1 MKKKFNITVLTISFI
16 ITLIY
21 MFTININNF
30 ENKVINIEKINGKF
44 SELGNVKVK
53 TLIQADRFHAN
64 KFILDNSGK
73 FSKEKVRFDYYRGVG
88 EEVLQDKN
96 LFRDSIELKNWI
108 VSENEKLKVVIA
120 NKEEQR
126 FNMSSY
132 KNTLNISCKDKDTNS
147 IKKFDAELNCTGNI
161 DLIYST
167 IYKEKVYLIFEHTDL
182 QEKDHETSI
191 SLAVIDLNDKS
202 VVESKNIEIKDKRIL
217 ESVGIFQRDEKI
229 YIPLV
234 DRNLEYNKT
243 VNLTMGVIDIN
254 TIEFNSIDYGIF
266 ENKDYNLRI
275 NGNVCLEDDKLFMI
289 VDINNDIENINESK
303 FIIFDLNEN
312 KFKENKEIKVNNSDD
327 LKNISDF
334 MIDNNN
340 MIILYNNIDLE
351 SGNFSEEKYVK
362 VIDMLTNKDVF
373 LGKINSNILDSQW
386 REDYHLIK
394 NK

>member
-21 MFTININNF
+21 MFAININNF

-53 TLIQADRFHAN
+53 TLTQADRFHAN

-73 FSKEKVRFDYYRGVG
+73 VSKEKVKYDYYRDVG
-88 EEVLQDKN
+88 EEVLQDKS
-96 LFRDSIELKNWI
+96 LFRDSIELRNSI
-108 VSENEKLKVVIA
+108 VSENEKFKVVIG

-147 IKKFDAELNCTGNI
+147 IKKFNAELNCTGNI

-191 SLAVIDLNDKS
+191 SLAVIDVNDKS

-243 VNLTMGVIDIN
+243 VDLTMGAIDIN
-254 TIEFNSIDYGIF
+254 TLEFNSIDYGIF

-289 VDINNDIENINESK
+289 IDINNDIENINESK

-312 KFKENKEIKVNNSDD
+312 KFKENKEVKINNGDNLIS
-327 LKNISDF
+327 ISDF
-334 MIDNNN
+334 MVDGNN

-351 SGNFSEEKYVK
+351 SGNPSKEKYVK
-362 VIDMLTNKDVF
+362 VIDMSTNKDVF
-373 LGKINSNILDSQW
+373 LGKMNSNILESQW

>member
-21 MFTININNF
+21 MFAININNF

-44 SELGNVKVK
+44 SELGNVKIK
-53 TLIQADRFHAN
+53 TLTQADRFHAN

-73 FSKEKVRFDYYRGVG
+73 VSKEKVKYDYYRDVG
-88 EEVLQDKN
+88 EEVLQDKS
-96 LFRDSIELKNWI
+96 LFRDSIELRNSI
-108 VSENEKLKVVIA
+108 VSENEKFKVVIG

-147 IKKFDAELNCTGNI
+147 IKKFNVELNCTGNI

-191 SLAVIDLNDKS
+191 SLAVIDVNDKS
-202 VVESKNIEIKDKRIL
+202 VVESKNIAIKDKRIL

-243 VNLTMGVIDIN
+243 VNLTMGAIDIN
-254 TIEFNSIDYGIF
+254 TLEFNSIDYGIF

-275 NGNVCLEDDKLFMI
+275 NGNICLEDEKLFMI

-312 KFKENKEIKVNNSDD
+312 KFKENKEVKINNGDNLIS
-327 LKNISDF
+327 ISDF
-334 MIDNNN
+334 MVDGNN

-351 SGNFSEEKYVK
+351 SGNPSKEKYVK
-362 VIDMLTNKDVF
+362 VIDMSTNKDVF
-373 LGKINSNILDSQW
+373 LGKMNSNILESQW

>member
-1 MKKKFNITVLTISFI
+1 MKKKFNMIVLTISFI

-21 MFTININNF
+21 MFVININNF

-44 SELGNVKVK
+44 SELGNVKIK
-53 TLIQADRFHAN
+53 TLTQADRFHAN

-73 FSKEKVRFDYYRGVG
+73 VSKEKVRFDYYRGVG

-96 LFRDSIELKNWI
+96 LFRDSIELKNSI

-147 IKKFDAELNCTGNI
+147 IKKFGAELNCTGNI

-191 SLAVIDLNDKS
+191 SLAVIDVNDKS

-234 DRNLEYNKT
+234 DRYLEYNKT
-243 VNLTMGVIDIN
+243 VNLTMGAIDIN
-254 TIEFNSIDYGIF
+254 TLKFNSIDYGIF

-312 KFKENKEIKVNNSDD
+312 KFKENKEIKVNNNDD

-351 SGNFSEEKYVK
+351 SGDFSREKYVK
-362 VIDMLTNKDVF
+362 VIDMSTNKDVF

>member
-1 MKKKFNITVLTISFI
+1 MKKKFNMIVLTISFI

-21 MFTININNF
+21 MFVININNF

-44 SELGNVKVK
+44 SELGNVKIK
-53 TLIQADRFHAN
+53 TLTQADRFHAN

-73 FSKEKVRFDYYRGVG
+73 VSKEKVRFDYYRGVG

-96 LFRDSIELKNWI
+96 LFRDSIELKNSI

-147 IKKFDAELNCTGNI
+147 IKKFGAELNCTGNI

-191 SLAVIDLNDKS
+191 SLAVIDVNDKS

-234 DRNLEYNKT
+234 DRYLEYNKT
-243 VNLTMGVIDIN
+243 VNLTMGAIDIN
-254 TIEFNSIDYGIF
+254 TLKFNSIDYGIF

-312 KFKENKEIKVNNSDD
+312 KFKENKEI
-327 LKNISDF
+327 
-334 MIDNNN
+334 
-340 MIILYNNIDLE
+340 
-351 SGNFSEEKYVK
+351 
-362 VIDMLTNKDVF
+362 
-373 LGKINSNILDSQW
+373 
-386 REDYHLIK
+386 
-394 NK
+394 

>member
-21 MFTININNF
+21 MFAININNF

-44 SELGNVKVK
+44 SELGNVKIK
-53 TLIQADRFHAN
+53 TLTQADRFHAN

-73 FSKEKVRFDYYRGVG
+73 VSKEKVKYDYYRDVG
-88 EEVLQDKN
+88 EEVLQDKS
-96 LFRDSIELKNWI
+96 LFRDSIELRNSI
-108 VSENEKLKVVIA
+108 VSENEKFKVVIG

-147 IKKFDAELNCTGNI
+147 IKKFNAELNCTGNI

-182 QEKDHETSI
+182 QEKDHKTSI
-191 SLAVIDLNDKS
+191 SLAVIDVNDKS
-202 VVESKNIEIKDKRIL
+202 VVESKNIAIKDKRIL
-217 ESVGIFQRDEKI
+217 ESFGIFQRDEKI

-243 VNLTMGVIDIN
+243 VNLTMGAIDIN
-254 TIEFNSIDYGIF
+254 TLEFNSIDYGIF

-275 NGNVCLEDDKLFMI
+275 NGNVCLEDENLFMI
-289 VDINNDIENINESK
+289 IDINNDIENINESK

-312 KFKENKEIKVNNSDD
+312 KFKENKEVKINNGDNLIS
-327 LKNISDF
+327 ISDF
-334 MIDNNN
+334 MVDGNN

-351 SGNFSEEKYVK
+351 SGNPSKEKYVK
-362 VIDMLTNKDVF
+362 VIDMSTNKDVF
-373 LGKINSNILDSQW
+373 LGKMNSNILESQW